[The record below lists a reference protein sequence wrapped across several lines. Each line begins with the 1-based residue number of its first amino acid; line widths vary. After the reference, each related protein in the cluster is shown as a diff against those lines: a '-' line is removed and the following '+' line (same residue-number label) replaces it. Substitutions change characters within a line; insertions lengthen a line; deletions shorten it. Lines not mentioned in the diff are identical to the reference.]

1 MRHGVAAALYMSLQ
15 PLPEMVNAVP
25 YWVNRHNSETSTI
38 GTKRSAI
45 TKVGW
50 TSLLCILAT
59 FPASG
64 QVENATEV
72 LAASGPAFQAAQLPE
87 RGSVA
92 SERSIQ
98 EIRAPRLIASEP
110 LIDAEAEALP
120 LLVPAS
126 RPEAAKDL
134 VAVAPAASTET
145 STVAY
150 DRIAAL
156 AAIPLSQ
163 PAASPAQT
171 TGSAGKLAPWT
182 AQLRLYAVDFWRQ
195 IGLVLA
201 LLTTLSLLILRIG
214 ERGRHSAQELV
225 LEVAGLATVQAAAP
239 STEEIPL
246 LKVTSQETEAR
257 PVSANSADRVVA
269 REMEDG
275 EPRAQ
280 RFTETPEPGARA
292 NTALST
298 VAVQSRT
305 HPTLREAIEAI
316 KADMRNTPAPKA
328 VIEA

>member
-1 MRHGVAAALYMSLQ
+1 MADSGS
-15 PLPEMVNAVP
+15 AV
-25 YWVNRHNSETSTI
+25 
-38 GTKRSAI
+38 
-45 TKVGW
+45 
-50 TSLLCILAT
+50 
-59 FPASG
+59 
-64 QVENATEV
+64 
-72 LAASGPAFQAAQLPE
+72 QAAQLPE

-126 RPEAAKDL
+126 RQEATKDL
-134 VAVAPAASTET
+134 AAVAPTGSTET
-145 STVAY
+145 SAVAY

-163 PAASPAQT
+163 PAASPART

-182 AQLRLYAVDFWRQ
+182 AQLRSYAVDFWRQ
-195 IGLVLA
+195 IGLALA

-225 LEVAGLATVQAAAP
+225 LEVAGLATVHTATP
-239 STEEIPL
+239 SGDDIPL
-246 LKVTSQETEAR
+246 PKET
-257 PVSANSADRVVA
+257 VSRSPSADSADRVVA

-275 EPRAQ
+275 EPGAG
-280 RFTETPEPGARA
+280 RFTESLEFGAPA
-292 NTALST
+292 NIGLSP

-316 KADMRNTPAPKA
+316 KADMKNAPAPKA